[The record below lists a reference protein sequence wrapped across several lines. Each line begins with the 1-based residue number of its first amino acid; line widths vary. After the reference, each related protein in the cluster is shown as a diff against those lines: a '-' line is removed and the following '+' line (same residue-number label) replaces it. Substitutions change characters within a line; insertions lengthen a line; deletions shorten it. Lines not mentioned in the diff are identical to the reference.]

1 MDIPHTE
8 ASTTNVGDKRV
19 RIDDLDEVGST
30 LNNKI
35 NRGGGHSSHRGHH
48 TNVGDKRVRIDDL
61 DEVGSTLNN
70 KNNMKWTFL
79 TPRPPLQ
86 MSGTRGSES
95 MIYMM

>member
-19 RIDDLDEVGST
+19 RIDDLDEVGYT
-30 LNNKI
+30 LNNK
-35 NRGGGHSSHRGHH
+35 NNMKWTFLTLRPST

-79 TPRPPLQ
+79 TLRPPLQ
-86 MSGTRGSES
+86 MSGTRESES
-95 MIYMM
+95 IIWMR